1 MSDTRDFKSLGIW
14 ADDATVIPPPPAV
27 PLPNVAYRNEAFP
40 QSENEEG
47 ELYNSIPDSANLN
60 QAMFIISSFTDTIDR
75 HGTPGWYS
83 LVDYDPLPAL
93 VWSDD
98 EKFYTALQ
106 PSGPNTGA
114 GARDPKDGL
123 NPDYWQELISSNIL
137 ELDLS
142 SQDFGDEGARQVGT
156 TFQPDTTDFPV
167 PVEQT
172 VQDTLEFVDER
183 AYKLQN
189 LRLVFAGAFD
199 ESGILQGQGFN
210 IKNNKADIIINQG
223 QKFFRIDL
231 DDKRFYGLTMKVE
244 VTALRQINDDP
255 PVISTGILTA
265 NKFVVIGPWKSSSPT
280 LIIDD
285 TDTIKIQFTNPF
297 NINEQ
302 LSLPFTVIGTTLD
315 SPTS

>member
-1 MSDTRDFKSLGIW
+1 MTDTRDFKSLGIW
-14 ADDATVIPPPPAV
+14 GEDAETTIPIT
-27 PLPNVAYRNEAFP
+27 PLPGVAYRNTAFP
-40 QSENEEG
+40 QIENEEG
-47 ELYNSIPDSANLN
+47 EQYNSIPDSANLN
-60 QAMFIISSFTDTIDR
+60 QAMFIITSSTDTIEH
-75 HGTPGWYS
+75 HGTLGWYS

-93 VWSDD
+93 TWASDG
-98 EKFYTALQ
+98 KFYTALQ

-114 GARDPKDGL
+114 GARDPAVGA

-167 PVEQT
+167 PVGQT

-189 LRLVFAGAFD
+189 LRLVFAGTFD

-210 IKNNKADIIINQG
+210 IKNNKADKITNEG
-223 QKFFRIDL
+223 QSFFRIDL
-231 DDKRFYGLTMKVE
+231 DDKRFYSLLME
-244 VTALRQINDDP
+244 VVVTPLRQINNDP
-255 PVISTGILTA
+255 PVSGTSILTA
-265 NKFVVIGPWKSSSPT
+265 NKFVIIGPWKDVSGTPVV
-280 LIIDD
+280 DD

-302 LSLPFTVIGTTLD
+302 LSLPFTVIGTMLD